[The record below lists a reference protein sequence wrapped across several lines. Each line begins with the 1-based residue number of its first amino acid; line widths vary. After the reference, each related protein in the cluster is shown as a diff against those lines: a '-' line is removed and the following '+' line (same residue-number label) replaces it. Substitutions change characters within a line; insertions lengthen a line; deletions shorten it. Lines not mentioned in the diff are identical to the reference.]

1 MLDNLTYM
9 SSTISKL
16 SIFLFIIAGN
26 YVGDIYSCSLRHL
39 FNEYM
44 FLKHIIG
51 FFIMLF
57 FVGLIQNE
65 VKLYEKIGQSL
76 FLYFWFIIIMRAPMI
91 ITLIVILLIAFIY
104 IIFLYIEDLKKEIN
118 NNEDNK
124 EIIDA
129 KINFYNNLVNITFVL
144 SFILSIAG
152 FIYNIITL
160 KKNMKNKFNTI
171 NYILGSRD
179 QECFTE
185 KVYKRFKKNGITS
198 DINNT
203 LVTVK
208 PNKDFIPF
216 KLKKKLNVNKTN
228 R

>member
-9 SSTISKL
+9 SSMISKL
-16 SIFLFIIAGN
+16 SIFLCIIAGN

-65 VKLYEKIGQSL
+65 VKLYEKVGQSL

-91 ITLIVILLIAFIY
+91 ITLIVILAIASIY
-104 IIFLYIEDLKKEIN
+104 IIYLYIEDLNKEIN
-118 NNEDNK
+118 KNEDNK
-124 EIIDA
+124 QVIDN
-129 KINFYNNLVNITFVL
+129 KINYYNNLVNII
-144 SFILSIAG
+144 FILSLILSVGG
-152 FIYNIITL
+152 FIFNIITL

-179 QECFTE
+179 QECFTPE
-185 KVYKRFKKNGITS
+185 VYKKFIKDGITS
-198 DINNT
+198 DIKNT
-203 LVTVK
+203 LTNIT
-208 PNKDFIPF
+208 PSKDFIPL
-216 KLKKKLNVNKTN
+216 KLKKKLNVYKK
-228 R
+228 

>member
-65 VKLYEKIGQSL
+65 VKLYEKIGQSF

-91 ITLIVILLIAFIY
+91 ITLIVILAIAFIY
-104 IIFLYIEDLKKEIN
+104 IIYLYIDDLKKEIN

-124 EIIDA
+124 EVIDA
-129 KINFYNNLVNITFVL
+129 KIIFYKNLVNIIFVL
-144 SFILSIAG
+144 SLLLSSGG
-152 FIYNIITL
+152 FIFNIITI
-160 KKNMKNKFNTI
+160 KKHIKKKFNVI
-171 NYILGSRD
+171 NYIFGSRD
-179 QECFTE
+179 QECFTPE
-185 KVYKRFKKNGITS
+185 VYKNFKKHGISS
-198 DINNT
+198 DIKNT
-203 LVTVK
+203 LSNSK
-208 PNKDFIPF
+208 QSKNFIPF
-216 KLKKKLNVNKTN
+216 KLQKKLNINKK
-228 R
+228 